1 MMCTQAE
8 AEHTELGLSWRT
20 PSCLLGAGHMD
31 LLSFFPF
38 SSLSLSPRGSYFILC
53 IWNGLSLRRVMVK
66 IPAETS
72 LPWEALSDQPGA
84 TPPFLLSLLSSCV

>member
-1 MMCTQAE
+1 MA
-8 AEHTELGLSWRT
+8 HSLLLIGGWSHGPPFFLS
-20 PSCLLGAGHMD
+20 LL
-31 LLSFFPF
+31 F
-38 SSLSLSPRGSYFILC
+38 SLSLSPRGSYFILC